1 MRFLIFLAGAAMA
14 ASYVVTWVEPPF
26 AGQEIS
32 PSVLIGDRL
41 QGLVTEGPWQAWV
54 FLGGF
59 ALAGLAALLAL
70 LGRGSGLLAL
80 LAGASPVV
88 LGVHYYLRAE
98 DVRADFGL
106 PFSVNFQDLNQ
117 VYELLGDFVRAGLWM
132 YLVGAA
138 VLLLAGMTLTFGR
151 R

>member
-1 MRFLIFLAGAAMA
+1 MRFFIFLAGAAMA
-14 ASYVVTWVEPPF
+14 ASYLVTWVEPPF

-41 QGLVTEGPWQAWV
+41 QGLITEGPWQAWV

-59 ALAGLAALLAL
+59 ALAGLAALLSL
-70 LGRGSGLLAL
+70 LGRGAGLFAF
-80 LAGASPVV
+80 LAGASPLV
-88 LGVHYYLRAE
+88 LCVHYYLRAE

-106 PFSVNFQDLNQ
+106 PFSVNFQDLGQ
-117 VYELLGDFVRAGLWM
+117 VYDLLGNFIRAGFWM
-132 YLVGAA
+132 YTGGAA
-138 VLLLAGMTLTFGR
+138 VLLLAGMIATFGR